1 MELGLTGTETVHM
14 PRIDKVDP
22 EPMIHINMP
31 NTEHIQC
38 MSSTELRLGT
48 GCHCQE
54 QINIV
59 KDRFKTNCTTCCF
72 VVVVYN
78 YI

>member
-1 MELGLTGTETVHM
+1 MHM

-22 EPMIHINMP
+22 EPMIYINMA

-48 GCHCQE
+48 GYDT
-54 QINIV
+54 V
-59 KDRFKTNCTTCCF
+59 KNR
-72 VVVVYN
+72 
-78 YI
+78 